1 LGVLELNREL
11 VEVRAGLG
19 VADTSGD
26 SSTAGL
32 GANNE
37 LAAGAFGVAAL
48 KSEDVE
54 ND

>member
-1 LGVLELNREL
+1 MGVLELNREL
-11 VEVRAGLG
+11 VEVKAGLG
-19 VADTSGD
+19 VADTSDD
-26 SSTAGL
+26 SSAAGL